1 MDKCLGKPL
10 YKSQIGILHYLVSN
24 SYSLIFQFAFIVQNE
39 GSSINISQNLISQGE
54 FFPLQNSKQG
64 FFFENSKR
72 ACSFITLAGQ
82 SSIRIILLD
91 IAQKM
96 NS

>member
-54 FFPLQNSKQG
+54 FFPLQNSEQG
-64 FFFENSKR
+64 FFSKILSEH
-72 ACSFITLAGQ
+72 ACSFITYLGR
-82 SSIRIILLD
+82 S
-91 IAQKM
+91 K
-96 NS
+96 